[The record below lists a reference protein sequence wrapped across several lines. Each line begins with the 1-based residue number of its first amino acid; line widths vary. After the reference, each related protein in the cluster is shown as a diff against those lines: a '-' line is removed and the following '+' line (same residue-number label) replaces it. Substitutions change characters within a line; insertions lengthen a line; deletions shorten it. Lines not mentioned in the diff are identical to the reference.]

1 MRDKELI
8 AAFGNGPRSNWREQ
22 ILLPNFPPPVR
33 GQDGRYQLAS
43 RELANRSRTPRAL
56 YVHIYTYVCTLVRG
70 IEIPRCLTG
79 GRHARW
85 IHFSAKIDSRSSGP
99 SGRHGTSM
107 KFLQFGHRFET
118 GVSLVALTGFD
129 KMYSGNSRGEY
140 LECRRAYI
148 SVL

>member
-33 GQDGRYQLAS
+33 AKMVDS
-43 RELANRSRTPRAL
+43 RLPAVNRRSPFADPESAVYM
-56 YVHIYTYVCTLVRG
+56 YVHLFVGSRYRG
-70 IEIPRCLTG
+70 CLTG

-107 KFLQFGHRFET
+107 KFLQFGYRFET
-118 GVSLVALTGFD
+118 EFLSLLQQVSSKFIPA
-129 KMYSGNSRGEY
+129 
-140 LECRRAYI
+140 I
-148 SVL
+148 

>member
-8 AAFGNGPRSNWREQ
+8 AAFGNGPGSNWREQ

-33 GQDGRYQLAS
+33 AKMVDTGCQRAVNWRTVRGP
-43 RELANRSRTPRAL
+43 RES
-56 YVHIYTYVCTLVRG
+56 VVYVCTLVRG

-118 GVSLVALTGFD
+118 EFLSLF
-129 KMYSGNSRGEY
+129 
-140 LECRRAYI
+140 
-148 SVL
+148 